1 MAPTPMNI
9 WETETGL
16 GGLLKKGNKIRWD
29 LGDEGRSRRHYGD
42 EYDPNTIY
50 EILEQLE
57 ILQTV

>member
-1 MAPTPMNI
+1 MNI

-29 LGDEGRSRRHYGD
+29 WGDEGRSRRHYGD